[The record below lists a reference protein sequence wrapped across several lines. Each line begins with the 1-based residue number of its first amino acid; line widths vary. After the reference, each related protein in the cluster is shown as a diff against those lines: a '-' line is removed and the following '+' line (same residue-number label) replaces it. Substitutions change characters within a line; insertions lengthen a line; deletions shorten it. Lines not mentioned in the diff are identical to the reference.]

1 MNTLGLPSAW
11 RRAASALALA
21 ASLALPAALHAQ
33 STADSRKT
41 YDLPADNADKALRRF
56 SEQAGHPGAFPTEI
70 TRDVRAGAVKGT
82 LTVRE
87 ALDQMLAGTGLVAVQ
102 DSRTGALTVR
112 REGGRGKKRGKPGG
126 DRRRR

>member
-1 MNTLGLPSAW
+1 MNTLGLPSVW

-21 ASLALPAALHAQ
+21 ATLALPAALSAQ

-56 SEQAGHPGAFPTEI
+56 SEQAGIQVLFPTEI

-102 DSRTGALTVR
+102 DSRTGA
-112 REGGRGKKRGKPGG
+112 
-126 DRRRR
+126 